1 MPTTV
6 KELRSF
12 LGLCS
17 YYQRYVPNFAL
28 VARPLHKLTEK
39 DSIFKWTQDC
49 QTSFEQLKHLLTS
62 SLILAYPAVGVEY
75 LLDTDVS
82 NEALGS
88 VLSQVQNGH
97 ERVISYYSRCF
108 SSSERNY
115 CVTRKEL
122 VAIIASVKHYHHYI
136 YGSKCT
142 VRTDHGALTWLLKF
156 KNPEGQL
163 ARWIEVLQTYDLTIK
178 FRAGKLHNN
187 SDALSRRPCQSCN
200 HCAKQ
205 ETADQ
210 NRAQV
215 KGTFPVPVR
224 KMVLRSDTSAD
235 NDHGEE
241 NPKSQ
246 NWVQAKTPQALRE
259 GQLRNPLIKQ
269 VVQWKENSPTRPAWD
284 EISHLGPECKYY
296 WSQWERL
303 EMKG

>member
-17 YYQRYVPNFAL
+17 YYRRYVQNFAL
-28 VARPLHKLTEK
+28 VARPLHKITEK
-39 DSIFKWTQDC
+39 DSIFKWTPDC
-49 QTSFEQLKHLLTS
+49 QTSFERLKHLLTS
-62 SLILAYPAVGVEY
+62 SPIRAYPAVGVEY
-75 LLDTDVS
+75 LLDTDAS

-88 VLSQVQNGH
+88 VLSQVQNVH

-122 VAIIASVKHYHHYI
+122 VAIIASVKHFHHYI

-200 HCAKQ
+200 HCVKQ
-205 ETADQ
+205 ETTDQ
-210 NRAQV
+210 NQAQV
-215 KGTFPVPVR
+215 KGTSPVPV
-224 KMVLRSDTSAD
+224 
-235 NDHGEE
+235 
-241 NPKSQ
+241 
-246 NWVQAKTPQALRE
+246 
-259 GQLRNPLIKQ
+259 
-269 VVQWKENSPTRPAWD
+269 
-284 EISHLGPECKYY
+284 
-296 WSQWERL
+296 
-303 EMKG
+303 